1 MDTQASR
8 SNGKRWSGPATA
20 SPGTRPDPPDAA
32 RGWILFIVVLGT
44 VMASV
49 DTTIVLL
56 AFPTIAGDLHA
67 GLATII
73 WVILIYLLLT
83 SVLTTQ
89 FGRIGDLVGRNR
101 AYNAGFVVFTIG
113 SALCGFAT
121 RASDLVA
128 FRAIQAIGGALMIA
142 TGTAIISEHFPAAS
156 RGRAF
161 GFTSMGWNIGAV
173 LGIALGGVLTTFVG
187 WRYIFFINIP
197 IGIIAVSLGLH
208 YLTPSPRSQARLD
221 LVGMTLLGGVLTL
234 VTYGAVDLAS
244 YGANTWNVSLMIAGG
259 LLALPFV
266 LWERWIP
273 APALNLALFRS
284 RLLSSS
290 LAASFFQSLGY
301 LSVIFLL
308 IMYLQ
313 GVRGLSPLYAAL
325 LLVPGYVL
333 SAGLAPAAGRWAD
346 RWGAWIFATAGIGLM
361 ITGVLLYAQ
370 LSSST
375 PLFAIA
381 LITLVT
387 GFGGALFWPAN
398 NKAVMADAPPR
409 DYGAVSGL
417 LRTLSNSGTIG
428 SYTLVITIAAAV
440 VPRAVAFEVFVAG
453 RGLIGNV
460 STTFLGALHTAFYV
474 MALVLLLAAVFS
486 ILRRPRASPTV
497 QPAEAPTNAPRTTQ
511 SVPPDPK

>member
-1 MDTQASR
+1 VNDEMAS
-8 SNGKRWSGPATA
+8 SERWV
-20 SPGTRPDPPDAA
+20 
-32 RGWILFIVVLGT
+32 LFIVVLGT
-44 VMASV
+44 LMASV

-67 GLATII
+67 GLAAVI

-101 AYNAGFVVFTIG
+101 AYNFGFVVFTIG
-113 SALCGFAT
+113 SALCGFSAT
-121 RASDLVA
+121 ADSLVA
-128 FRAIQAIGGALMIA
+128 FRAVQAIGGALMIA
-142 TGTAIISEHFPAAS
+142 TGTALISEHFPPAA

-161 GFTSMGWNIGAV
+161 GFTSMGWNVGAV

-197 IGIIAVSLGLH
+197 IGIAAVVLGLR
-208 YLTPSPRSQARLD
+208 YLSPSPRSQVRLD
-221 LVGMTLLGGVLTL
+221 LVGMTLLGGVLAL
-234 VTYGAVDLAS
+234 ISYGAVDLAS
-244 YGANTWNVSLMIAGG
+244 YGANSWNLSLI
-259 LLALPFV
+259 LLGAVLVVPFV
-266 LWERWIP
+266 LWEQR
-273 APALNLALFRS
+273 AKFPALNLALFRS
-284 RLLSSS
+284 RLLSAS

-313 GVRGLSPLYAAL
+313 GVRGLSPLYASL

-346 RWGAWIFATAGIGLM
+346 LWGAWRFATGGIGLM
-361 ITGVLLYAQ
+361 IVGVLLYAQ
-370 LSSST
+370 LRPDT
-375 PLFAIA
+375 PLVDIA

-387 GFGGALFWPAN
+387 GFGGALFWPSN
-398 NKAVMADAPPR
+398 NKAVMHDAPPEH
-409 DYGAVSGL
+409 YGAVSGL
-417 LRTLSNSGTIG
+417 LRTLSNLGTIG

-440 VPRAVAFEVFVAG
+440 VPRYVAFEVFVAG

-460 STTFLGALHTAFYV
+460 STTFLGALHDAFYV
-474 MALVLLLAAVFS
+474 MAGVLLIAAVFS
-486 ILRRPRASPTV
+486 ILRRSRPATIREPRLDWTKGSGSSPT
-497 QPAEAPTNAPRTTQ
+497 APQ
-511 SVPPDPK
+511 DPK